1 VSINLNFYPFA
12 IVSNNF
18 HSYLTMA
25 ATEVF
30 VTYKKKIEF
39 IKRLVELRIMETFP
53 RGVIVQGKLF
63 SFLFYLLC

>member
-1 VSINLNFYPFA
+1 VSINLNFYPFT

-30 VTYKKKIEF
+30 VTDKKVQF
-39 IKRLVELRIMETFP
+39 IKGLVELRIMETFP
-53 RGVIVQGKLF
+53 CGVIVQNILF